1 MSEQY
6 FRVINTNFFDDYRS
20 NICFHQ
26 RDKNY
31 RSKKFRALKINA
43 LMGTKPKFII
53 DFQNGNTWTFSIYL
67 FATSRNLLVWC
78 VSAKENYCNLTKNV
92 LNFRQV
98 SLKRVL
104 LSGSEEFFKSTSD
117 KVESLKIHYCT

>member
-1 MSEQY
+1 MSEQH

-43 LMGTKPKFII
+43 LMGTKPKLII

-117 KVESLKIHYCT
+117 KVESLKIHNCT